1 MSVTSDPFYN
11 NRLYHLLTQRSIN
24 SKDLL
29 QELNSILHEQPELA
43 GLCHPIE
50 GSYFHIICRNSN
62 EQENVAYR
70 MIYALSNAGA
80 NPNVTDEKG
89 NTPLHEVLIRGFV
102 DIGLDLVQALFRVG
116 VDPRILNKQGKAA
129 DAYLE
134 DNPQLTALY
143 AGYGEGIWAAIEMN
157 NIQEAERLI
166 KGFIKVD
173 CKHNNNQTLLDK
185 ARNLNCT
192 QIIRSLADYQVTIE
206 FVHSILACDWER
218 TTLIH
223 QYEGQFIKI
232 NIFDSIHTF
241 TWART
246 INRTYS
252 KSILEFCLDTKSLE
266 PFEIIFNSSILKSKI
281 DVNILCTDGL
291 PFYFH
296 MFENCFSNNIQQFIL
311 SNANLH
317 IKSSKGETFLF
328 HLIHLYD
335 QNENKE
341 YLITFNNI
349 LNKQPL
355 LLSQRNEQGR
365 TIVDDIELTSSLSYY
380 KLQIFYDTIKNILID
395 QIKNNIIIE
404 RFVLNS
410 FGYHL
415 LLFFNDEK
423 IQVTKYVNDLLRSLK
438 LRQGLPALMYDFAQ
452 AIEDDDLVKIQNIF
466 RIKSNIYFAKD
477 WSGRTC
483 AHLAVLHQRREI
495 LNFICENYNS
505 VISLKDNL
513 NRTPLHYACIM
524 NDEIAIN
531 ILQHALAKQITDC
544 LNLFPDDYKNNRDLC
559 CEEFYAQDF
568 PKNEIQKCLPGL
580 SDYLKLS
587 FYFPLKKSIE
597 ENSIDNITLINNEM
611 NTMGFYLEDFNPNSY
626 INDWLKGQRYIPLL
640 FVALEHRSISS
651 IQCLIELGLPPIGR
665 MYISK
670 SINNNNSRCV
680 SFRTRAEELECF
692 DIIDMINN
700 LEDDN
705 ELKHIFK
712 RHLSSHEI
720 NHSQT
725 SLNLEE
731 QLKRKKLSQQRSS
744 VPKQYV
750 KSDDNKSQTC
760 ILL

>member
-1 MSVTSDPFYN
+1 MSGISDPFCN
-11 NRLYHLLTQRSIN
+11 NRLYQLLTQRSIY
-24 SKDLL
+24 SKDVL

-43 GLCHPIE
+43 RLCHPIE
-50 GSYFHIICRNSN
+50 GSYFHIICRNSS
-62 EQENVAYR
+62 EQENVAHR

-80 NPNVTDEKG
+80 NPNITDGKG

-116 VDPRILNKQGKAA
+116 VDPRILNKQEKTA

-134 DNPQLTALY
+134 DNPQLIALY

-157 NIQEAERLI
+157 NIQETERLI

-173 CKHNNNQTLLDK
+173 CKHNNNETLLEK

-206 FVHSILACDWER
+206 FIHSILACDWER
-218 TTLIH
+218 TSLIH

-232 NIFDSIHTF
+232 NTLDSIHAF

-246 INRTYS
+246 VNRTYS
-252 KSILEFCLDTKSLE
+252 KPILEFCLDTKSLE

-296 MFENCFSNNIQQFIL
+296 MFDNYISNDIQQFIL
-311 SNANLH
+311 SNANIN

-328 HLIHLYD
+328 HLVRLYD

-341 YLITFNNI
+341 YLNTFNNL
-349 LNKQPL
+349 LNNQPL

-365 TIVDDIELTSSLSYY
+365 TIVDDVELTSSLSYY
-380 KLQIFYDTIKNILID
+380 KLRIFYDTIKNVIID
-395 QIKNNIIIE
+395 QMKNSIIIE
-404 RFVLNS
+404 RFVLNG

-423 IQVTKYVNDLLRSLK
+423 IQLTKFVNDLLRSLK
-438 LRQGLPALMYDFAQ
+438 LRQGLPALIYDLAQ

-483 AHLAVLHQRREI
+483 AHLAVLYQRRQI
-495 LNFICENYNS
+495 LSFICENYNN
-505 VISLKDNL
+505 VINLRDNL

-531 ILQHALAKQITDC
+531 ILQQALAKKIADC

-559 CEEFYAQDF
+559 CEEFYAQGF
-568 PKNEIQKCLPGL
+568 PKNELQKCLPGL
-580 SDYLKLS
+580 CDYLKLS
-587 FYFPLKKSIE
+587 FYFPLKKAIE
-597 ENSIDNITLINNEM
+597 ENSIDNIKLINNDM

-626 INDWLKGQRYIPLL
+626 VNDWLQGQRYVPLL
-640 FVALEHRSISS
+640 FLALEHRSISS

-692 DIIDMINN
+692 DIIGMIND

-705 ELKHIFK
+705 ELKNIFK
-712 RHLSSHEI
+712 QHLSSRKTS
-720 NHSQT
+720 HSQT
-725 SLNLEE
+725 SIKLEE
-731 QLKRKKLSQQRSS
+731 QLKRKKLSQQESN
-744 VPKQYV
+744 VHKHYV
-750 KSDDNKSQTC
+750 EFDNHKSQTC

>member
-1 MSVTSDPFYN
+1 MSGISDPFCN
-11 NRLYHLLTQRSIN
+11 NRLYQLLTQRSIY
-24 SKDLL
+24 SKDVL

-43 GLCHPIE
+43 RLCHPIE
-50 GSYFHIICRNSN
+50 GSYFHIICRNSS
-62 EQENVAYR
+62 EQENVAHR

-80 NPNVTDEKG
+80 NPNITDGKG

-116 VDPRILNKQGKAA
+116 VDPRILNKQEKTA

-134 DNPQLTALY
+134 DNPQLIALY

-157 NIQEAERLI
+157 NIQETERL
-166 KGFIKVD
+166 IKVD
-173 CKHNNNQTLLDK
+173 CKHNNNETLLEK

-206 FVHSILACDWER
+206 FIHSILACDWER
-218 TTLIH
+218 TSLIH

-232 NIFDSIHTF
+232 NTLDSIHAF

-246 INRTYS
+246 VNRTYS
-252 KSILEFCLDTKSLE
+252 KPILEFCLDTKSLE

-296 MFENCFSNNIQQFIL
+296 MFDNYISNDIQQFIL
-311 SNANLH
+311 SNANIN

-328 HLIHLYD
+328 HLVRLYD

-341 YLITFNNI
+341 YLNTFNNL
-349 LNKQPL
+349 LNNQPL

-365 TIVDDIELTSSLSYY
+365 TIVDDVELTSSLSYY
-380 KLQIFYDTIKNILID
+380 KLRIFYDTIKNVIID
-395 QIKNNIIIE
+395 QMKNSIIIE
-404 RFVLNS
+404 RFVLNG

-423 IQVTKYVNDLLRSLK
+423 IQLTKFVNDLLRSLK
-438 LRQGLPALMYDFAQ
+438 LRQGLPALMYDLTQ
-452 AIEDDDLVKIQNIF
+452 AIEDDDLVKIQNTF

-483 AHLAVLHQRREI
+483 AHLAVLYQRRQI
-495 LNFICENYNS
+495 LSFICENYNN
-505 VISLKDNL
+505 VINLRDNL

-531 ILQHALAKQITDC
+531 ILQQALAKKIADC

-559 CEEFYAQDF
+559 CEEFYAQGF
-568 PKNEIQKCLPGL
+568 PKNELQKCLPGL
-580 SDYLKLS
+580 CDYLKLS
-587 FYFPLKKSIE
+587 FYFPLKKAIE
-597 ENSIDNITLINNEM
+597 ENSIDNIKLINNDM

-626 INDWLKGQRYIPLL
+626 VNDWLQGQRYVPLL
-640 FVALEHRSISS
+640 FLALEHRSISS

-692 DIIDMINN
+692 DIIGMIND

-705 ELKHIFK
+705 ELKNIFK
-712 RHLSSHEI
+712 QHLSSRKTS
-720 NHSQT
+720 HSQT
-725 SLNLEE
+725 SIKLEE
-731 QLKRKKLSQQRSS
+731 QLKRKKLSQQESN
-744 VPKQYV
+744 VHKHYV
-750 KSDDNKSQTC
+750 EFDNNKSQTC

>member
-1 MSVTSDPFYN
+1 MSGISDPFCN
-11 NRLYHLLTQRSIN
+11 NRLYQLLTQRSIY
-24 SKDLL
+24 SKDVL

-43 GLCHPIE
+43 RLCHPIE
-50 GSYFHIICRNSN
+50 GSYFHIICRNSS
-62 EQENVAYR
+62 EQENVAHR

-80 NPNVTDEKG
+80 NPNITDGKG

-116 VDPRILNKQGKAA
+116 VDPRILNKQEKTA

-134 DNPQLTALY
+134 DNPQLIALY

-157 NIQEAERLI
+157 NIQETERLI

-173 CKHNNNQTLLDK
+173 CKHNNNETLLEK

-206 FVHSILACDWER
+206 FIHSILACDWER
-218 TTLIH
+218 TSLIH

-232 NIFDSIHTF
+232 NTLDSIHAF

-246 INRTYS
+246 VNRTYS
-252 KSILEFCLDTKSLE
+252 KPILEFCLDTKSLE

-296 MFENCFSNNIQQFIL
+296 MFDNYISNDIQQFIL
-311 SNANLH
+311 SNANIN

-328 HLIHLYD
+328 HLVRLYD

-341 YLITFNNI
+341 YLNTFNNL
-349 LNKQPL
+349 LNNQPL

-365 TIVDDIELTSSLSYY
+365 TIVDDVELTSSLSYY
-380 KLQIFYDTIKNILID
+380 KLRIFYDTIKNVIID
-395 QIKNNIIIE
+395 QMKNSIIIE
-404 RFVLNS
+404 RFVLNG

-423 IQVTKYVNDLLRSLK
+423 IQLTKFVNDLLRSLK
-438 LRQGLPALMYDFAQ
+438 LRQGLPALMYDLTQ
-452 AIEDDDLVKIQNIF
+452 AIEDDDLVKIQNTF

-483 AHLAVLHQRREI
+483 AHLAVLYQRRQI
-495 LNFICENYNS
+495 LSFICENYNN
-505 VISLKDNL
+505 VINLRDNL

-531 ILQHALAKQITDC
+531 ILQQALAKKIADC

-559 CEEFYAQDF
+559 CEEFYAQGF
-568 PKNEIQKCLPGL
+568 PKNELQKCLPGL
-580 SDYLKLS
+580 CDYLKLS
-587 FYFPLKKSIE
+587 FYFPLKKAIE
-597 ENSIDNITLINNEM
+597 ENSIDNIKLINNDM

-626 INDWLKGQRYIPLL
+626 VNDWLQGQRYVPLL
-640 FVALEHRSISS
+640 FLALEHRSISS

-692 DIIDMINN
+692 DIIGMIND

-705 ELKHIFK
+705 ELKNIFK
-712 RHLSSHEI
+712 QHLSSRKTS
-720 NHSQT
+720 HSQT
-725 SLNLEE
+725 SIKLEE
-731 QLKRKKLSQQRSS
+731 QLKRKKLSQQESN
-744 VPKQYV
+744 VHKHYV
-750 KSDDNKSQTC
+750 EFDNNKSQTC

>member
-1 MSVTSDPFYN
+1 MSGTSDPFCN
-11 NRLYHLLTQRSIN
+11 NRLYQLLTQRSIY
-24 SKDLL
+24 SKDVL

-43 GLCHPIE
+43 RLCHPIE
-50 GSYFHIICRNSN
+50 GSYFHIICRNSS
-62 EQENVAYR
+62 EQENVAHR

-80 NPNVTDEKG
+80 NPNITDGKG

-116 VDPRILNKQGKAA
+116 VDPRILNKQEKTA

-134 DNPQLTALY
+134 DNPQLIALY

-157 NIQEAERLI
+157 NIQETERLI

-173 CKHNNNQTLLDK
+173 CKHNNNETLLEK

-206 FVHSILACDWER
+206 FIHSILACDWER
-218 TTLIH
+218 TSLIH

-232 NIFDSIHTF
+232 NTLDSIHAF

-246 INRTYS
+246 VNRTYS
-252 KSILEFCLDTKSLE
+252 KPILEFCLDTKSLE

-296 MFENCFSNNIQQFIL
+296 MFDNYISNDIQQFIL
-311 SNANLH
+311 SNANIN

-328 HLIHLYD
+328 HLVRLYD

-341 YLITFNNI
+341 YLNTFNNL
-349 LNKQPL
+349 LNNQPL

-365 TIVDDIELTSSLSYY
+365 TIVDDVELTSSLSYY
-380 KLQIFYDTIKNILID
+380 KLRIFYDTIKNVIID
-395 QIKNNIIIE
+395 QMKNSIIIE
-404 RFVLNS
+404 RFVLNG

-423 IQVTKYVNDLLRSLK
+423 IQLTKFVNDLLRSLK
-438 LRQGLPALMYDFAQ
+438 LRQGLPALIYDLAQ

-483 AHLAVLHQRREI
+483 AHLAVLYQRRQI
-495 LNFICENYNS
+495 LSFICENYNN
-505 VISLKDNL
+505 VINLRDNL

-531 ILQHALAKQITDC
+531 ILQQALAKKIADC

-559 CEEFYAQDF
+559 CEEFYAQGF
-568 PKNEIQKCLPGL
+568 PKNELQKCLPGL
-580 SDYLKLS
+580 CDYLKLS
-587 FYFPLKKSIE
+587 FYFPLKKAIE
-597 ENSIDNITLINNEM
+597 ENSIDNIKLINNDM

-626 INDWLKGQRYIPLL
+626 VNDWLQGQRYVPLL
-640 FVALEHRSISS
+640 FLALEHRSISS

-692 DIIDMINN
+692 DIIGMIND

-705 ELKHIFK
+705 ELKNIFK
-712 RHLSSHEI
+712 QHLSSRKTS
-720 NHSQT
+720 HSQT
-725 SLNLEE
+725 SIKLEE
-731 QLKRKKLSQQRSS
+731 QLKRKKLSQQESN
-744 VPKQYV
+744 VHKHYV
-750 KSDDNKSQTC
+750 EFDNHKSQTC

>member
-1 MSVTSDPFYN
+1 MSVRSDPFYN
-11 NRLYHLLTQRSIN
+11 NRLYQLLTQRSIY
-24 SKDLL
+24 SKDVL
-29 QELNSILHEQPELA
+29 QELHSILHEQPELA
-43 GLCHPIE
+43 RLYHSIE
-50 GSYFHIICRNSN
+50 GSYFHIICRNSS
-62 EQENVAYR
+62 EQENVAHR

-89 NTPLHEVLIRGFV
+89 NTPLHEVLNRGFV

-116 VDPRILNKQGKAA
+116 VDPRILNKQGKTA

-134 DNPQLTALY
+134 DNPQLIALY
-143 AGYGEGIWAAIEMN
+143 TGYGKGLWAAIEMN
-157 NIQEAERLI
+157 DIQETERLI

-173 CKHNNNQTLLDK
+173 CKHNNNETLLDK
-185 ARNLNCT
+185 ARDLNCAG
-192 QIIRSLADYQVTIE
+192 IIRCLADYQVTIE

-218 TTLIH
+218 ATLIH

-232 NIFDSIHTF
+232 NILDSIHTF

-246 INRTYS
+246 ANRTYS
-252 KSILEFCLDTKSLE
+252 KPVLEFCLDTKSSE
-266 PFEIIFNSSILKSKI
+266 PFELIFNSSILKSKI

-296 MFENCFSNNIQQFIL
+296 MFDDYISNDIQQFIL

-341 YLITFNNI
+341 YLNTFNNI
-349 LNKQPL
+349 LNNQPL
-355 LLSQRNEQGR
+355 LISQRNEQGR

-380 KLQIFYDTIKNILID
+380 KLQIFYDTIKNVLID

-404 RFVLNS
+404 RFVLNG

-423 IQVTKYVNDLLRSLK
+423 IQLTKFVNDLLRSLK
-438 LRQGLPALMYDFAQ
+438 LRQGLSTLMYDLAQ
-452 AIEDDDLVKIQNIF
+452 AIEDDDLVKLQNIF

-477 WSGRTC
+477 WSGKTC
-483 AHLAVLHQRREI
+483 AHLAVLHRRREI
-495 LNFICENYNS
+495 LSFICENYNN
-505 VISLKDNL
+505 VINLKDNL
-513 NRTPLHYACIM
+513 NRTSLHYACIM

-531 ILQHALAKQITDC
+531 ILQQALAKKIADC

-568 PKNEIQKCLPGL
+568 PKTELQKCLPGL

-587 FYFPLKKSIE
+587 FYFPLKKAIE
-597 ENSIDNITLINNEM
+597 ENSIDNIKLINNDM
-611 NTMGFYLEDFNPNSY
+611 NTMGFYLEDFNSNSY
-626 INDWLKGQRYIPLL
+626 VNDWLKGQRYVPLL
-640 FVALEHRSISS
+640 FLALEHRSISS

-692 DIIDMINN
+692 DIIGMIND

-705 ELKHIFK
+705 ELKNIFK
-712 RHLSSHEI
+712 QHLSSRET

-725 SLNLEE
+725 SIKLEE
-731 QLKRKKLSQQRSS
+731 QLKRKKLSQQELN
-744 VPKQYV
+744 VHKQYV
-750 KSDDNKSQTC
+750 KFDNNKSQTC

>member
-29 QELNSILHEQPELA
+29 QELNSILHEQPESA

-50 GSYFHIICRNSN
+50 GSYFHIICRNSS

-116 VDPRILNKQGKAA
+116 VDPRILNKEEKAA

-296 MFENCFSNNIQQFIL
+296 MFEN
-311 SNANLH
+311 
-317 IKSSKGETFLF
+317 
-328 HLIHLYD
+328 
-335 QNENKE
+335 
-341 YLITFNNI
+341 
-349 LNKQPL
+349 
-355 LLSQRNEQGR
+355 
-365 TIVDDIELTSSLSYY
+365 
-380 KLQIFYDTIKNILID
+380 
-395 QIKNNIIIE
+395 
-404 RFVLNS
+404 
-410 FGYHL
+410 
-415 LLFFNDEK
+415 
-423 IQVTKYVNDLLRSLK
+423 
-438 LRQGLPALMYDFAQ
+438 
-452 AIEDDDLVKIQNIF
+452 
-466 RIKSNIYFAKD
+466 
-477 WSGRTC
+477 
-483 AHLAVLHQRREI
+483 
-495 LNFICENYNS
+495 
-505 VISLKDNL
+505 
-513 NRTPLHYACIM
+513 
-524 NDEIAIN
+524 
-531 ILQHALAKQITDC
+531 
-544 LNLFPDDYKNNRDLC
+544 
-559 CEEFYAQDF
+559 
-568 PKNEIQKCLPGL
+568 
-580 SDYLKLS
+580 
-587 FYFPLKKSIE
+587 
-597 ENSIDNITLINNEM
+597 
-611 NTMGFYLEDFNPNSY
+611 
-626 INDWLKGQRYIPLL
+626 
-640 FVALEHRSISS
+640 
-651 IQCLIELGLPPIGR
+651 
-665 MYISK
+665 
-670 SINNNNSRCV
+670 
-680 SFRTRAEELECF
+680 
-692 DIIDMINN
+692 
-700 LEDDN
+700 
-705 ELKHIFK
+705 
-712 RHLSSHEI
+712 
-720 NHSQT
+720 
-725 SLNLEE
+725 
-731 QLKRKKLSQQRSS
+731 
-744 VPKQYV
+744 
-750 KSDDNKSQTC
+750 
-760 ILL
+760 